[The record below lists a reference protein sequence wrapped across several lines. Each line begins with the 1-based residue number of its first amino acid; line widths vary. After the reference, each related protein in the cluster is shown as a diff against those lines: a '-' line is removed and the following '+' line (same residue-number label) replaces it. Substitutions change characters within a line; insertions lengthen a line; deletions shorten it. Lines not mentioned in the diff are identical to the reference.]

1 MENSVLMEVNKRLQ
15 NLVEE
20 ALRLLLRERLVSMLL
35 HVLLEVEFEVF
46 EDEEQLVLRVDD
58 FFQPKRARQG

>member
-35 HVLLEVEFEVF
+35 HVLFEVEFEVF

>member
-35 HVLLEVEFEVF
+35 HVLLEVKFEVF
-46 EDEEQLVLRVDD
+46 EDEEQLVLRVND